1 MDPIKFRLKI
11 YIIVFFVTMTMGTL
25 GFMIIEDLSPADAIY
40 FSIVTIAT
48 VGYGDIHP
56 LTQIGKILAI
66 LLIIMG
72 VSTFLGV
79 VANATEIMLNKREKQ
94 TILKKLN
101 MIIGVFFSEVGTKL
115 LILFSDLDRDIN
127 NIREYLMVKN
137 NWNKKD
143 FLQVGKLLKNHKYD
157 IEVKK
162 VDFDELHSFL
172 LKKRIFLVSLLENPI
187 LHEEQYFTEVL
198 RAVFHLTEE
207 LDWRKDFSLLPDADK
222 AHLKGDIIRA
232 YKLLADQWLSYMRYL
247 NGHYPY
253 LFSLAMRTNPFNK
266 DIDPVV
272 T

>member
-1 MDPIKFRLKI
+1 MDPIKFKLRI
-11 YIIVFFVTMTMGTL
+11 YIIVFFVTMTIGTL
-25 GFMIIEDLSPADAIY
+25 GFMIVEDLSPADAIY

-56 LTQIGKILAI
+56 STQTGKTLAI
-66 LLIIMG
+66 LIIIIG
-72 VSTFLGV
+72 VGTFLGV

-115 LILFSDLDRDIN
+115 LIIFSDLDLEIN
-127 NIREYLMVKN
+127 NIREYLIVKN

-143 FLQVGKLLKNHKYD
+143 FMEVGKLLKNHKYD
-157 IEVKK
+157 IEVKR

-172 LKKRIFLVSLLENPI
+172 LKKRIFLLGLLENPI
-187 LHEEQYFTEVL
+187 LHENEYFTEVL

-207 LDWRKDFSLLPDADK
+207 LDWRKDFSILPDTDK

-232 YKLLADQWLSYMRYL
+232 YKLLADQWLDYMRYL
-247 NGHYPY
+247 NGNYPY